1 MTRTETSPSSS
12 FAFGCKPPTLQ
23 VNFDGVPASDLAH
36 VNSRCKSAEG
46 GTDYFASAA
55 GHEAGFEIEGRL
67 TRFCKCSGT
76 PSTESLALVRQED
89 GATPSTASPVVA
101 VDNENEIVHVSNS
114 DG

>member
-1 MTRTETSPSSS
+1 MLWMKRWTIQGRISLKE
-12 FAFGCKPPTLQ
+12 GRMMH
-23 VNFDGVPASDLAH
+23 NDLAH